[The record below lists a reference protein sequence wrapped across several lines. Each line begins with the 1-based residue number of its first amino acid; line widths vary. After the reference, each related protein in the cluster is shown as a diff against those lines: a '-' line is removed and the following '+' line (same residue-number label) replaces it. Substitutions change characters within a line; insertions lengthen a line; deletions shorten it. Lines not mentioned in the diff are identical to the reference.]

1 MTFWVIRCNDYFYR
15 FDSSPD
21 LADFPY
27 YSEIKNIL
35 DEDEYYL
42 DDTLSEACY
51 ERWDEDT
58 FPGFLELDNL
68 KDKEIKKIDLFVLP
82 SDNTKNGV
90 LNKELESLDSDIL
103 QYLWEEVSKIAN
115 KPYVSSK
122 SKLSLKEVQNYLVTS
137 STETLS
143 KLNTVCK
150 GTYPLLKVFA
160 ALGSAEIYRVLSC
173 VDTVYSDIK
182 DNILKDLPIQDLAQ
196 FIGNFEQKNIEDLS
210 KYLPTSVVD
219 TIGNQQIKSISSLI
233 DIIKKLTPYEIGS
246 VVSMLPMDKIE
257 LFKKAVDAKIKCN
270 PSNVKG
276 KTSLV
281 DKLKNNKL
289 I

>member
-35 DEDEYYL
+35 GEDEYYL
-42 DDTLSEACY
+42 DDTLSETCY
-51 ERWDEDT
+51 EYWDEDT
-58 FPGFLELDNL
+58 FPGFLELDSL

-82 SDNTKNGV
+82 SDNTKNDA
-90 LNKELESLDSDIL
+90 LNKELKSLDSDIL

-115 KPYVSSK
+115 KPYVSNK
-122 SKLSLKEVQNYLVTS
+122 SELTPEEIRKFLVTN
-137 STETLS
+137 STDILS
-143 KLNTVCK
+143 KLAD
-150 GTYPLLKVFA
+150 GGLHPLKCLFEALDSKDIYSI
-160 ALGSAEIYRVLSC
+160 LGSSC
-173 VDTVYSDIK
+173 TLYSDIK
-182 DNILKDLPIQDLAQ
+182 YNILKDMPIQDLAQ

-210 KYLPTSVVD
+210 KYLPTSVVA
-219 TIGNQQIKSISSLI
+219 TINNQQIKSISNLI
-233 DIIKKLTPYEIGS
+233 DIVKKLTSYEIES